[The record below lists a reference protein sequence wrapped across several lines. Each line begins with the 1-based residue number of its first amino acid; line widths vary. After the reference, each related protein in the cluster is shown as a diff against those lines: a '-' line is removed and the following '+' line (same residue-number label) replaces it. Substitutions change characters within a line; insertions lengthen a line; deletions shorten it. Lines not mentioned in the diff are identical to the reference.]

1 MQNPSGPLQ
10 QIPDYLQAQT
20 QDYQEPKPVDSFL
33 GTDYVHNFIQK
44 HKDVMG
50 FDDEGY
56 MIMGSPAF
64 KIDQAYIKQT
74 NEGSQID
81 GISYNKLYNKNHG
94 KDVYSN
100 SRTLSISTSTPIH
113 FPNRKHYLKIYNE

>member
-33 GTDYVHNFIQK
+33 GTDYVHNFIQR

-50 FDDEGY
+50 FDDRGNTIY
-56 MIMGSPAF
+56 NSPAN
-64 KIDQAYIKQT
+64 KINQAYT
-74 NEGSQID
+74 NQW
-81 GISYNKLYNKNHG
+81 N
-94 KDVYSN
+94 N
-100 SRTLSISTSTPIH
+100 SRKNVNGKTYSILSNKQIG
-113 FPNRKHYLKIYNE
+113 NDA